1 MQEMWVPSLGQ
12 KDPLEKE
19 MTTHSQNSCLGNR
32 TDRGAW
38 WAAVHG
44 VAKSGT
50 WLGYWAYTHR
60 AWVLG
65 LSWYHLDGFWCHLEE
80 MAGTASK
87 GTALQATDSDLKIL
101 QELKKNTD
109 TWAPAPEILPWL
121 VLGVA
126 WGAGLF
132 KSSSGDNSAKPRL
145 RATILKWKR
154 ETFDAS
160 AILTS
165 PSFPPS
171 ANIYWVHIICQAIC
185 QALFQVLGK

>member
-1 MQEMWVPSLGQ
+1 
-12 KDPLEKE
+12 
-19 MTTHSQNSCLGNR
+19 
-32 TDRGAW
+32 
-38 WAAVHG
+38 
-44 VAKSGT
+44 
-50 WLGYWAYTHR
+50 
-60 AWVLG
+60 
-65 LSWYHLDGFWCHLEE
+65 

-145 RATILKWKR
+145 RVTILK
-154 ETFDAS
+154 
-160 AILTS
+160 
-165 PSFPPS
+165 
-171 ANIYWVHIICQAIC
+171 
-185 QALFQVLGK
+185 